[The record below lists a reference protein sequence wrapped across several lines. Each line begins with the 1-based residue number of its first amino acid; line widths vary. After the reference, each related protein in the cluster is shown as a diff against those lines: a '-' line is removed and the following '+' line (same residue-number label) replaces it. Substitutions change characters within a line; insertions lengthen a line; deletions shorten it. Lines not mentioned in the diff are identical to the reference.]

1 MDSLAKF
8 RASGIIENYCLGL
21 TTHEEN
27 RQVKLFS
34 LKYPE
39 LQEEI
44 DRFHS
49 IFYQN
54 LFRNEKKPSA
64 ALKFSLMKTVYLQQ
78 AVLNKKYL
86 PLLDKTNEVK
96 FLQESVIANNLETY
110 RVGLHDIE
118 AEELPST
125 PEIANLAVWA
135 KTGHTEEIHVDIN
148 EYIAVME
155 GSCTMCFGAVN
166 KSYKKGDIIFIPPR
180 VAHRAVVTSE
190 QPMFALVQR
199 HLLPR

>member
-1 MDSLAKF
+1 MDSLSKF
-8 RASGIIENYCLGL
+8 RASGIIANYCLGL
-21 TTHEEN
+21 TTHAEN

-44 DRFHS
+44 ERLHS
-49 IFYQN
+49 TFYQN
-54 LFRNEKKPSA
+54 LFRNEKKPAA
-64 ALKFSLMKTVYLQQ
+64 ALKFSIMKTVYLQQ
-78 AVLNKKYL
+78 SLINKKYL
-86 PLLDKTNEVK
+86 PLLDKTNDFK
-96 FLQESVIANNLETY
+96 CLQETVVANNLKTY

-125 PEIANLAVWA
+125 PEIANLAVWT
-135 KTGHTEEIHVDIN
+135 KTGHTEEIHDDIN

-155 GSCTMCFGAVN
+155 GSCTMYFGAVK
-166 KSYKKGDIIFIPPR
+166 KSYQKGDIIFIPPR
-180 VAHRAVVTSE
+180 VDHRAVVTSA

-199 HLLPR
+199 HLLPM